1 MSIVAVRTTRRIGGG
16 DGAPVAP
23 GTTPHKEG
31 STIAR
36 TMRAVVLTE
45 PGPVEKLQIREL
57 PVPEPRPGSVRIA
70 VKAFG
75 LNRSDYH
82 MRMGL
87 AEGVRYPIV
96 PGLEAVGVVDAA
108 PGSDLRP
115 GQQVAALMGGM
126 GRAYNGGYA
135 EYTVVPRSSVVPF
148 RSCLPWDVLGAV
160 PETLQTAYG
169 SLTTGLDLKSGQTLL
184 IRGGTSALGFATA
197 ALAHDLGATVLA
209 TTRQPDRLD
218 NLETHAVDHPILDNG
233 AIANQVHRIK
243 PGGVDAA
250 LELVG
255 TPTLPDTLVSTR
267 IHGTVCF
274 AGMLS
279 DQWTVR
285 DFYPIAYIPR
295 GVRLTSYSGGSADL
309 PAPVLQR
316 YLDRISD
323 GAFGLGP
330 LRTYSMD
337 QIRDAHHAVAT
348 NSISGKIV
356 VLTPSGLK
364 EAGEAA
370 MTEEPLPRT
379 SQ

>member
-1 MSIVAVRTTRRIGGG
+1 M
-16 DGAPVAP
+16 
-23 GTTPHKEG
+23 
-31 STIAR
+31 AR
-36 TMRAVVLTE
+36 TMHAVVLTE
-45 PGPVEKLQIREL
+45 PGPVENLQLREL
-57 PVPEPRPGSVRIA
+57 PMPEPRPGWVRIA

-75 LNRSDYH
+75 LNRSEHH

-96 PGLEAVGVVDAA
+96 PGLEAVGIVDAA

-148 RSCLPWDVLGAV
+148 RSSLPWGLLGAV

-169 SLTTGLDLKSGQTLL
+169 SLTTGLDLHPGQTLL
-184 IRGGTSALGFATA
+184 IRGGTSALGFAA
-197 ALAHDLGATVLA
+197 AAVARDMGATVLA
-209 TTRQPDRLD
+209 TTREPDRLD
-218 NLETHAVDHPILDNG
+218 SLAAHGVDHPVLDG
-233 AIANQVHRIK
+233 GPIAHQVHRIA

-255 TPTLPDTLVSTR
+255 TPTLPDTLFCTR
-267 IHGTVCF
+267 IHGTACF

-295 GVRLTSYSGGSADL
+295 GVRLTAYSGDAADL
-309 PAPVLQR
+309 PAPVLQH
-316 YLDRISD
+316 YLDRMGD
-323 GAFGLGP
+323 GTFSLGP
-330 LRTYSMD
+330 VRTYGMD
-337 QIRDAHHAVAT
+337 QIRDAHRAVET
-348 NSISGKIV
+348 NTVSGKVV
-356 VLTPSGLK
+356 VLTTSGLQG
-364 EAGEAA
+364 AGHDH
-370 MTEEPLPRT
+370 
-379 SQ
+379 